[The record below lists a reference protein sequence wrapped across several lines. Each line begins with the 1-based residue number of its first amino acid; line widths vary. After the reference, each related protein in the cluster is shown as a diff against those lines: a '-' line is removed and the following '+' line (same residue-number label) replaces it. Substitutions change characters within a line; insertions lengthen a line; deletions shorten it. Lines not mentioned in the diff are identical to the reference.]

1 MPKETHFTKD
11 YVKANAR
18 MVRIGMTDETAE
30 HMAAELEG
38 VIGWIQV
45 LDEVDAAGVQ
55 PMGSVSEHPLPRRPD
70 TVKAENTRTEILAGA
85 PERDAKGECFA
96 VPKIIE

>member
-1 MPKETHFTKD
+1 MEKAGHFTKEH
-11 YVKANAR
+11 VKANAR

-30 HMAAELEG
+30 KMAAELEG
-38 VIGWIQV
+38 VIGWIRV
-45 LDEVDAAGVQ
+45 LDEVEVDGTA

-70 TVKAENTRTEILAGA
+70 TVKAENSRADILAGA
-85 PERDAKGECFA
+85 PAADAAGECFA